1 MAHRRLSLPP
11 ARAALGSPHLTSR
24 PSADRSSSA
33 GETAATVAH
42 KNVLEL
48 LRQHPWVAGLSRYVE
63 LADADIDAIRSILEG
78 QRQIRKRADIVVQ
91 GYKYRK
97 LSFVEVGMAA
107 RYKLLHNGKRQI
119 LTVVLPGDIIGFPAC
134 CYDRA
139 NFSVVAV
146 TDMSIQVCSFET
158 FMQAC
163 RQRPLLT
170 MALLWLAVEETA
182 IYADHI
188 IDTGRRTPIERVAH
202 FFLELHSRL
211 KALGSATSRTFE
223 LPLSQEAIG
232 DVLGLSAPHV
242 NRVLRRLR
250 EDGLVTIDGHT
261 VTLNDLETLQT
272 MTQFEPLTVEPSPTF
287 KRRG

>member
-11 ARAALGSPHLTSR
+11 GRAAR
-24 PSADRSSSA
+24 PLADRSSSA
-33 GETAATVAH
+33 GEAAAAVAH
-42 KNVLEL
+42 KNIAGPLE
-48 LRQHPWVAGLSRYVE
+48 QHPWVAGLSRYIE
-63 LADADIDAIRSILEG
+63 LADADIDAIRNILEG
-78 QRQIRKRADIVVQ
+78 QRQVRKRTDIVVQ

-97 LSFVEVGMAA
+97 LGFVEAGMAA

-119 LTVVLPGDIIGFPAC
+119 LGVILPGDLIGFPASF
-134 CYDRA
+134 YDRA
-139 NFSVVAV
+139 NFSVVAI
-146 TDMSIQVCSFET
+146 TDMSIQVCSFEA

-163 RQRPLLT
+163 CQRPLLT

-182 IYADHI
+182 TYADHI

-211 KALGSATSRTFE
+211 EALGNATSTTFE

-250 EDGLVTIDGHT
+250 EDRLVTIDGHT
-261 VTLNDLETLQT
+261 VTLNDLEALQT
-272 MTQFEPLTVEPSPTF
+272 MTQFESLTIAPSPAL
-287 KRRG
+287 KRRR